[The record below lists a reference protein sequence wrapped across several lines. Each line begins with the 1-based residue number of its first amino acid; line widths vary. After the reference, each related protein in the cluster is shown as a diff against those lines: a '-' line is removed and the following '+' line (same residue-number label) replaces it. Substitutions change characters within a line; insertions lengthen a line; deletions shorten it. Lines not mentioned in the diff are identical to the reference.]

1 MMEEKSIQLYQNKG
15 KDSYSSVINNIPIA
29 THFYFIS
36 DELYLKNP
44 QNLKPFTHSGFVLNF
59 LYTPF
64 LEMSDFNTNLYKIP
78 YDQKNLGTVADE
90 GHEPEKDVYVYKIFQ
105 GFVKDKEIGSFNK
118 YPSFNRET
126 NRKHFSNES
135 KLYQYPYHYL
145 TINDYI
151 NSPLILNTQYLK
163 QLRNSV
169 YVSQPITTTGGYT
182 IYVPEYKGD
191 KNNGSNEGLFSACG
205 LDLPTSSS
213 QYAQFMA
220 NSKANFQKQVEIA
233 ERTHFANDM
242 ASIPS
247 AITGAISGAT
257 LGMTVGSAIPGVG
270 NVVGGILGA
279 AGGFI
284 NSIIAPGIRNAN
296 EKRNKIETSQAQ
308 VQDIMRAPRNVNLS
322 SSDILMTL
330 DRGNSKIWVNRY
342 TISDYYKEKL
352 CDYWTL
358 YGYKQNK
365 LMFKSGNGLI
375 KTRRHFNYIKT
386 IDANI
391 IGTHIDKSEV
401 ELIKQIFD
409 SGITFWHQREMEQ
422 DNIKMYDY
430 HLDNVEFERQ

>member
-1 MMEEKSIQLYQNKG
+1 MIEPRIVFKEVVDKDN
-15 KDSYSSVINNIPIA
+15 DSYLSDINNIPMA
-29 THFYFIS
+29 THFYYLHNDMLGFNGNNFKPIS
-36 DELYLKNP
+36 
-44 QNLKPFTHSGFVLNF
+44 QSGLVLNLLF
-59 LYTPF
+59 TPF
-64 LEMSDFNTNLYKIP
+64 IAPEDLKVYRID
-78 YDQKNLGTVADE
+78 YDQKNLGTVADK
-90 GHEPEKDVYVYKIFQ
+90 GHDPEKNVKVYKLFNAYI
-105 GFVKDKEIGSFNK
+105 KDKEISRFNK
-118 YPSFNRET
+118 YPTIERNHKGE
-126 NRKHFSNES
+126 KHFSNES
-135 KLYQYPYHYL
+135 KLYQYPYYYL
-145 TINDYI
+145 SINDYI
-151 NSPLILNTQYLK
+151 NSPLYLNPMFLK
-163 QLRNSV
+163 DGESSV
-169 YVSQPITTTGGYT
+169 KVSQPITVTGGYT
-182 IYVPEYKGD
+182 IYVQDYKGD
-191 KNNGSNEGLFSACG
+191 KNNGANEGLFSASG

-220 NSKANFQKQVEIA
+220 NSKANFQTQIDIA
-233 ERTHFANDM
+233 QRTHFANDM

-247 AITGAISGAT
+247 ALTSAITGAT

-365 LMFKSGNGLI
+365 LMKPNLKSRKYFNHI
-375 KTRRHFNYIKT
+375 KTF
-386 IDANI
+386 DANI
-391 IGTHIDKSEV
+391 KGNKMDKTEI
-401 ELIKQIFD
+401 ELIKEIYNK
-409 SGITFWHQREMEQ
+409 GVTFWHQRELEQ
-422 DNIKMYDY
+422 DRINMYDY
-430 HLDNVEFERQ
+430 HLDNVEFERP